1 MLDAA
6 NAAAVAANINAAG
19 GNRSR
24 LVNITSM
31 NGVQA
36 GPNAGAYGS
45 TTNLPR
51 PKAVD
56 NVGITK

>member
-1 MLDAA
+1 
-6 NAAAVAANINAAG
+6 
-19 GNRSR
+19 
-24 LVNITSM
+24 M

-36 GPNAGAYGS
+36 GPNAGAMDPPL
-45 TTNLPR
+45 NLPR